1 MQSVTWAQEFNES
14 REIYMDRTPIDMTGK
29 VCLITGGTSGIG
41 WVTASRLAQFGASVI
56 LVGRNRRRGRLA
68 VSRLRDEHGIR
79 TVEFIQTDLSSLQEV
94 RDLVEEFHNRYDR
107 LDILVNNAGTT
118 LLTRRMSPDGY
129 EMTLA
134 VNHLSHFLLTNLLLD
149 TLKSSAPSRVIH
161 VSSGSHRRAG
171 IQFDDLQSAKRYWI
185 MDAYGQSK
193 LANVLF
199 AYELARRVEGTGIT
213 SNAVHPGFV
222 STNMGRDNGWFIH
235 KLIRLAMRFSGISP
249 EEGAQ
254 TILYLATSPE
264 VECVSGKYF
273 YEMKPLKSSAHSYD
287 LDTARRLWQVS
298 EQLVGLL
305 PSQLGLHPA

>member
-1 MQSVTWAQEFNES
+1 
-14 REIYMDRTPIDMTGK
+14 MDLAPIDMTGK

-56 LVGRNRRRGRLA
+56 VVGKNRSRGQLA
-68 VSRLRDEHGIR
+68 VSRIR
-79 TVEFIQTDLSSLQEV
+79 EEQGGHTVEFIQTDLSSLQEV
-94 RDLVEEFHNRYDR
+94 RDLVEDFHKRYDR
-107 LDILVNNAGTT
+107 LDVLVNNAGTT
-118 LLTRRMSPDGY
+118 LLIRRLSPDGY

-161 VSSGSHRRAG
+161 VSSGSHRGAEIR
-171 IQFDDLQSAKRYWI
+171 FNDLQSEKKYWI
-185 MDAYGQSK
+185 ITAYGQSK

-199 AYELARRVEGTGIT
+199 AYELARRVEGTGVT

-264 VECVSGKYF
+264 VECVTGKYF
-273 YEMKPLKSSAHSYD
+273 YERKPVKSSANSYD

-298 EQLVGLL
+298 EQLVGHLA
-305 PSQLGLHPA
+305 S

>member
-1 MQSVTWAQEFNES
+1 
-14 REIYMDRTPIDMTGK
+14 MDLAPIDMTGK

-56 LVGRNRRRGRLA
+56 VVGKNRSRGQLA
-68 VSRLRDEHGIR
+68 VSRIR
-79 TVEFIQTDLSSLQEV
+79 EEQGGHTVEFIQTDLSSLQEV
-94 RDLVEEFHNRYDR
+94 RDLVEDFHKRYDR
-107 LDILVNNAGTT
+107 LDVLVNNAGTT
-118 LLTRRMSPDGY
+118 LLIRRLSPDGY

-161 VSSGSHRRAG
+161 VSSGSHRGAEIR
-171 IQFDDLQSAKRYWI
+171 FNDLQSEKKYWI
-185 MDAYGQSK
+185 ITTYGQSK

-199 AYELARRVEGTGIT
+199 AYELARRVEGTGVT

-264 VECVSGKYF
+264 VECVTGKYF
-273 YEMKPLKSSAHSYD
+273 YERKPVKSSANSYD

-298 EQLVGLL
+298 EQLVGHLA
-305 PSQLGLHPA
+305 S